1 MAVETSLPVLDP
13 MTDKLLDALSDLM
26 EKKDLDAITTTE
38 ILQRSGVSRST
49 FYRKYRDKYEL
60 INQSYQNLFNST
72 MRKVQEGASFKSA
85 FISLYTVLTEYPVFF
100 RRALRSTD
108 PNGLRAYIFRISYQL
123 YIDMLEKY
131 GMDMT
136 EKKNRILL
144 WGYIHGS
151 LAVTCEWV
159 ERGMPESVDTL
170 FRICYELLPYEFQTC
185 IAVYYM

>member
-1 MAVETSLPVLDP
+1 M
-13 MTDKLLDALSDLM
+13 
-26 EKKDLDAITTTE
+26 
-38 ILQRSGVSRST
+38 
-49 FYRKYRDKYEL
+49 
-60 INQSYQNLFNST
+60 
-72 MRKVQEGASFKSA
+72 
-85 FISLYTVLTEYPVFF
+85 TEYPVFF

-123 YIDMLEKY
+123 YIDMMEKY
-131 GMDMT
+131 GMDMP